1 MPQGVK
7 DVPGASG
14 EADFFELPTSSNLLL
29 TEGKQ
34 ILVPGRKR
42 LMREAH
48 DSDSDEEKEE
58 ATVFLISKKAGVLV
72 PGRKRLLE
80 RVQDSDS
87 DEDEEHAPGSSSSEK
102 RLRLSVCSEA
112 VSLSQAEIGVRRLK
126 EAPDKGGSDCS
137 EDDVLYLRTE
147 RAELSQ
153 SLLTSWLVLKRSR
166 TGV

>member
-1 MPQGVK
+1 M
-7 DVPGASG
+7 PGASE
-14 EADFFELPTSSNLLL
+14 EADFFELPTSSTLLL
-29 TEGKQ
+29 TEGRQ

-48 DSDSDEEKEE
+48 DLDSDEEGGE
-58 ATVFLISKKAGVLV
+58 ASVSPISKKKGVLV

-102 RLRLSVCSEA
+102 QLRFSVCSEA
-112 VSLSQAEIGVRRLK
+112 VPRSQAEIGVRRLGK
-126 EAPDKGGSDCS
+126 VPDEGGTDCS